1 MNSRCGGLT
10 RFDAVRQAVLAQID
24 QMSKGAE
31 QRKVGI
37 LTFDKK
43 LTVIGD
49 GSSAPQVIAGKE
61 LLDFNYLKQNGKA
74 QAYERLDKT
83 LKES

>member
-1 MNSRCGGLT
+1 MPGQDASVIFAIDTSSSMNSRCGNLT
-10 RFDAVRQAVLAQID
+10 RFDAVRQAVLEQID

-37 LTFDKK
+37 LTFDQK

-49 GSSAPQVIAGKE
+49 GSS
-61 LLDFNYLKQNGKA
+61 DH
-74 QAYERLDKT
+74 
-83 LKES
+83 